1 MGAMLDAPWNGVV
14 FTPPTAID
22 IATIEDAIVNPLRSQ
37 INSIEIAHYPDRPE
51 TWRLTHRVGAALVMY
66 KGAQYGELLETAAII
81 QERKLEFE
89 IAIMMRDL
97 GWAVGGDPSGPSPGA
112 YAIIEGIRTALTGYR
127 IPGCRQMYPV
137 REKFVKRDKQGG
149 VWTYASTFALSTVAV
164 EASQPDGFP
173 LFVKGIALEEG
184 GQTSITV
191 GAAAYTFNS
200 NQQVQLPQ
208 VNVFAVS
215 ITGPGG
221 GSLIQARISRSIAPA
236 ESSRR
241 SRAAQY
247 PPATRCRS
255 HTHTAK
261 RLLRQRARAS
271 RLIRPE
277 QIVIRFN

>member
-22 IATIEDAIVNPLRSQ
+22 IATIEDAIVNQLSSQ
-37 INSIEIAHYPDRPE
+37 INSIEIAHYPDNPE
-51 TWRLTHRVGAALVMY
+51 TWRMTHRVGAALVMY
-66 KGAQYGELLETAAII
+66 KGAQYGELLDTAAII

-89 IAIMMRDL
+89 IAVMMRDL

-112 YAIIEGIRTALTGYR
+112 YAIIESIRTALTGFR
-127 IPGCRQMYPV
+127 VPGCRKMYPV

-164 EASQPDGFP
+164 EASPPDGFP

-200 NQQVQLPQ
+200 NLQVQLPQ
-208 VNVFAVS
+208 GNVFAVS
-215 ITGPGG
+215 ITGPAGAALIEGTDFSVDRANGIVMALSGG
-221 GSLIQARISRSIAPA
+221 AISAGAMVQIAYSYA
-236 ESSRR
+236 EE
-241 SRAAQY
+241 AI
-247 PPATRCRS
+247 ATTGQS
-255 HTHTAK
+255 EPT
-261 RLLRQRARAS
+261 
-271 RLIRPE
+271 
-277 QIVIRFN
+277 N

>member
-1 MGAMLDAPWNGVV
+1 MGVMLDAPRNGVV

-22 IATIEDAIVNPLRSQ
+22 IATIEEAIVNQLRSQ

-66 KGAQYGELLETAAII
+66 KGAHYGEMLDTAAII

-89 IAIMMRDL
+89 ISIMMRDL
-97 GWAVGGDPSGPSPGA
+97 GWAVGSDPSGPSPGA

-137 REKFVKRDKQGG
+137 SEKFVKRDKQGG
-149 VWTYASTFALSTVAV
+149 VWTYASTFALSTMAVA
-164 EASQPDGFP
+164 ASLPDGFP
-173 LFVKGIALEEG
+173 LFIKGIALEEG

-200 NQQVQLPQ
+200 NLQVQLPQ
-208 VNVFAVS
+208 GNVFAVS

-221 GSLIQARISRSIAPA
+221 AVLIQGADFSVDRAGGIVTAIPGGAISAGETVQIAYAYA
-236 ESSRR
+236 EEVI
-241 SRAAQY
+241 
-247 PPATRCRS
+247 ATTGQS
-255 HTHTAK
+255 EPT
-261 RLLRQRARAS
+261 
-271 RLIRPE
+271 
-277 QIVIRFN
+277 N